1 MAKYLDY
8 SGVQTLW
15 NKIKTRAINK
25 VDQNK
30 ATFPGLFVPNSDE
43 NTVGDN
49 NILLAYNVYNL
60 TDDGKYVDSGHIAE
74 VPINSATSTSAGLM
88 SKTDKIKLNSITQT
102 DINNIKAISA
112 KIASG
117 YNLVCIQG

>member
-30 ATFPGLFVPNSDE
+30 ATFPGLYKPNGDE
-43 NTVGDN
+43 NTIGEN
-49 NILLAYNVYNL
+49 SILLAYNVYNL
-60 TDDGKYVDSGHIAE
+60 GDDGKYVDSGNIAE
-74 VPINSATSTSAGLM
+74 VNIPSATSTHSGVM
-88 SKTDKIKLNSITQT
+88 SKADKVKLDSITQT

-112 KIASG
+112 KIAAG